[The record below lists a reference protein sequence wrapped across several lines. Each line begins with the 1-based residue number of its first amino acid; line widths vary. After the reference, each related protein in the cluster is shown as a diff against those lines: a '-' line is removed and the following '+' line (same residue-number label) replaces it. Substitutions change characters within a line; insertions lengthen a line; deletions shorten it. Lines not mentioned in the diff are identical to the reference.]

1 MKRFSLFTD
10 GGFNNDMVVWGMFL
24 GRLGVTLEQADR
36 ILNGEEK
43 LEAKEVMVEVP
54 VEKEVIKEVVKEVEV
69 IRELTDDEMITR
81 LTKDKTDSEKVYIL
95 NLIQTMMG
103 LKTTDPIKEKD
114 EEIDDDFEVVSP
126 RVTSLTEVKIS
137 ARRQRVPWEWRDV
150 SKASIPMVA
159 FNMYISSTELANI
172 FGVGSGD
179 IMSACKRSDHELNI
193 PSTWKR
199 GIASKLARSCAD
211 HKLDLIIISRLFGDT
226 ERHGTI
232 VRSMTEVFRRRVLE
246 NIENLNN

>member
-10 GGFNNDMVVWGMFL
+10 EGFNNDMAVWGMFL
-24 GRLGVTLEQADR
+24 GRLGLTLEQADR

-43 LEAKEVMVEVP
+43 LDREVKEVMVEVP
-54 VEKEVIKEVVKEVEV
+54 VEKEVIKEVEVV
-69 IRELTDDEMITR
+69 RELTDDEMITR
-81 LTKDKTDSEKVYIL
+81 LAEDKTDSEKVYIL

-103 LKTTDPIKEKD
+103 LKTTDPIEEKE
-114 EEIDDDFEVVSP
+114 EEIDDFEVASP
-126 RVTSLTEVKIS
+126 RATLLTEVKIN

-179 IMSACKRSDHELNI
+179 IMSACKRADHELNI

-211 HKLDLIIISRLFGDT
+211 HKLDLIVISRLFGDI

-232 VRSMTEVFRRRVLE
+232 VKSMTEVFRRRVLE
-246 NIENLNN
+246 NIENMK

>member
-10 GGFNNDMVVWGMFL
+10 EGFNNDMAVWGMFL
-24 GRLGVTLEQADR
+24 GRLGLTLEQADR

-43 LEAKEVMVEVP
+43 LDREVKEVMVEVP
-54 VEKEVIKEVVKEVEV
+54 VEKEVIKEVEVV
-69 IRELTDDEMITR
+69 RELTDDEMITR
-81 LTKDKTDSEKVYIL
+81 LAEDKTDSEKVYIL

-103 LKTTDPIKEKD
+103 LKTTDPIEEKE
-114 EEIDDDFEVVSP
+114 EEIDDFEVASP
-126 RVTSLTEVKIS
+126 RATLLTEVKIN

-159 FNMYISSTELANI
+159 FNMYISSTEFANI

-179 IMSACKRSDHELNI
+179 IMSACKRADHELNI

-211 HKLDLIIISRLFGDT
+211 HKLDLIVISRLFGDI

-232 VRSMTEVFRRRVLE
+232 VKSMTEVFRRRVLE
-246 NIENLNN
+246 NIENMK

>member
-10 GGFNNDMVVWGMFL
+10 EGFNNDMAVWGMFL
-24 GRLGVTLEQADR
+24 GRLGLTLEQADR
-36 ILNGEEK
+36 ILNGEEN
-43 LEAKEVMVEVP
+43 LDREVKEVMVEVP
-54 VEKEVIKEVVKEVEV
+54 VEKEAIKEVEV
-69 IRELTDDEMITR
+69 VRELTDDEMITK
-81 LTKDKTDSEKVYIL
+81 LTENKTDSEKVYIL

-103 LKTTDPIKEKD
+103 LKNTDPIKEK
-114 EEIDDDFEVVSP
+114 EEVIDDFEVASP
-126 RVTSLTEVKIS
+126 RATLLTEVKIN
-137 ARRQRVPWEWRDV
+137 ARRQRVPWQWRDV

-246 NIENLNN
+246 NIEKLK